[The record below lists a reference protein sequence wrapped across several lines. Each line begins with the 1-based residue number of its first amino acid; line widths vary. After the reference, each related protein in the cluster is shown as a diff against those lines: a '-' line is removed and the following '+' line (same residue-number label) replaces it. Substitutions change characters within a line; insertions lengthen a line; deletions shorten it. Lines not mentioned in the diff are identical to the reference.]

1 MGVNN
6 NFILVSLMV
15 IFTPCITLSSIIELN
30 AEGQSEDFNTNTTT
44 PIQFN
49 TSNVEKF
56 ETYENSKYG
65 IKIDYPSNWLK
76 TEPGSTI
83 GMPPYEQ
90 INVVTFSSPPKNDPV
105 LMVIV
110 ANKTAGT
117 LTDFASEE
125 INQHRIIYP
134 DFNLLK
140 LGNVNLGDNPGYN
153 FIFNASDVNGKF
165 HAAQIWTI
173 KDNKLFLLVNTVSE
187 DLYNLTWPTIQ
198 RMIDSFEI
206 VN

>member
-1 MGVNN
+1 MNN

-30 AEGQSEDFNTNTTT
+30 AEGQSGDFNTTT

-165 HAAQIWTI
+165 NAAQIWTI

-187 DLYNLTWPTIQ
+187 DLYNLSWPTIQ
-198 RMIDSFEI
+198 RMINSFEI

>member
-30 AEGQSEDFNTNTTT
+30 AEGQSEDFNTTT

-140 LGNVNLGDNPGYN
+140 LGNINIGDNPGYN

-165 HAAQIWTI
+165 NAAQIWTI

-187 DLYNLTWPTIQ
+187 DLYNLSWPTIQ

>member
-1 MGVNN
+1 MDVNN
-6 NFILVSLMV
+6 NFIIISLMV
-15 IFTPCITLSSIIELN
+15 IFTLCLTLSSIIELN
-30 AEGQSEDFNTNTTT
+30 AEGQREDFNIIT
-44 PIQFN
+44 PNQSNI
-49 TSNVEKF
+49 SNVEKF

-83 GMPPYEQ
+83 GLGPYKQ

-117 LTDFASEE
+117 LTDFASVE

-140 LGNVNLGDNPGYN
+140 WEMS
-153 FIFNASDVNGKF
+153 I
-165 HAAQIWTI
+165 
-173 KDNKLFLLVNTVSE
+173 
-187 DLYNLTWPTIQ
+187 
-198 RMIDSFEI
+198 
-206 VN
+206 

>member
-15 IFTPCITLSSIIELN
+15 IFTLCITLSSIIELN

-165 HAAQIWTI
+165 NAAQIWTI

>member
-6 NFILVSLMV
+6 NFIIVSLIV
-15 IFTPCITLSSIIELN
+15 IFTLCITICSIIELN
-30 AEGQSEDFNTNTTT
+30 AEVQSKDFNTIT

-49 TSNVEKF
+49 ISNVEKF

-83 GMPPYEQ
+83 GLPPYEQ
-90 INVVTFSSPPKNDPV
+90 INIVTFSSPPKNDPV

-110 ANKTAGT
+110 ANKTSGT

-140 LGNVNLGDNPGYN
+140 LGNVNLSGNPGYN
-153 FIFNASDVNGKF
+153 FIFNASDTNGKF
-165 HAAQIWTI
+165 KAAQIWTI

-187 DLYNLTWPTIQ
+187 DLYPLTWPTIQ
-198 RMIDSFEI
+198 RMIGSFEI
-206 VN
+206 IN